1 MDIQKETFAIPDTL
15 GSTWIE
21 APSDENF
28 PVSQVIKTGTSV
40 DAQDMHRLGKTQEFR
55 RNFQAFSVL
64 GLSSVIMATW
74 VAILGSASFSLIN
87 GGLAGTIWMYVGV
100 WVFTV
105 PVTLSLAEMASMA
118 PTSGGQYHWTSEF
131 APPSCQRFLSYIV
144 SRGYR
149 LNGTSCASM
158 LTMA

>member
-1 MDIQKETFAIPDTL
+1 MDSKKETYAVQETIGT
-15 GSTWIE
+15 SWNE
-21 APSDENF
+21 APSGDYA
-28 PVSQVIKTGTSV
+28 VSQIKTGTAD
-40 DAQDMHRLGKTQEFR
+40 DAKDMHRLGKTQEFR
-55 RNFQAFSVL
+55 RNFRSFSVL

-100 WVFTV
+100 WVFTI

-144 SRGYR
+144 SP
-149 LNGTSCASM
+149 LSSS
-158 LTMA
+158 